1 MSTYKWV
8 CQACEHVNVPEVFTC
23 QQCTCPANASA
34 EEIEQIKRGV
44 DVAKG
49 VTAFFTTSTFKLSVM
64 SLSTFSLY
72 LFYWFYKNWC
82 LIKKQTPNSKV
93 MPLLR
98 AFFSPLFA
106 YSCFRHIKVSASRIG
121 INNKLPIGYLAL
133 AFFLLHLLAQ
143 APHFYGLIGF
153 LSFLP
158 IVPMNNIALA
168 VNVAHNLQF
177 QNNDKF
183 STLNKVGITIGAF
196 LWLMMIIG
204 MMVKPN
210 P

>member
-8 CQACEHVNVPEVFTC
+8 CQACEHVNAPEVSTC
-23 QQCTCPANASA
+23 QQCTCPANASRD
-34 EEIEQIKRGV
+34 EIEQIKQGV
-44 DVAKG
+44 DATKG
-49 VTAFFTTSTFKLSVM
+49 VREFFTTSSFKLAVM

-72 LFYWFYKNWC
+72 LIYWFYKNWQ
-82 LIKKQTPNSKV
+82 LIKKQTPQSKV

-106 YSCFRHIKVSASRIG
+106 YSCFRHIQVSASRTG
-121 INNKLPIGYLAL
+121 VTNKLHIGYLAL
-133 AFFLLHLLAQ
+133 AYFLLTQ
-143 APHFYGLIGF
+143 MSNAPHFYGLIG
-153 LSFLP
+153 LLAFLP
-158 IVPMNNIALA
+158 VVPMNNAALA

-183 STLNKVGITIGAF
+183 SILNRVGITLGTL

-204 MMVKPN
+204 IMGKAN